1 MIAGALA
8 LLALFPAADSTPALD
23 VPFEKFVLDNGLT
36 LIVHEDRKAPIVAVN
51 VWYHVGSKNE
61 KPGKTGFAHLFEH
74 LMFNGSENFN
84 DDYFKALDR
93 LGATGLNGTTNEDRT
108 NYFQNVPASALDA
121 VLWIES
127 DRMGHLLGAIDQ
139 AKLDEQR
146 GVVQNEK
153 RQSENQPYSLSRE
166 MIARAAYP
174 AGHPYS
180 WTTIG
185 SMEDLNAA
193 SLADVK
199 EWFKAYYGAAN
210 ATLVVAGDIDA
221 PAALE
226 KVKNFFGD
234 IPSGPSIARP
244 TSWIAE
250 RTGVLRQRAEDRVP
264 QARIYKIWNIPG
276 WGTAASDYLELAAH
290 VLAGGKSSRL
300 YKRIVYDERLA
311 TDVSA
316 SVDDSEIGGLFRIT
330 ATAHIAQTA
339 HTAQTT
345 HTTQTTQPGGGL
357 EAIERA
363 IDEELERF
371 IDAAPTADEIDR
383 AQIQL
388 QAGFIRRLER
398 IGGFGGKSD
407 VLAMGQVYAGNP
419 AHYKTMWSRTAA
431 ARPADLQM
439 AVKRWLSDGAYVL
452 EIHPFPRYSAAKEGA
467 DRSRPPEAGAPPA
480 AVFPKLHR
488 TTLSCGLEVILA
500 ERHSIPIVN
509 FDLIV
514 GAGHAADRPARAG
527 TASLALSMLDEGTA
541 RRSALQIGDEI
552 ERLGAHL
559 SASSS
564 LDSSSVRLSALRA
577 RLDESIELFADV
589 ALHPAFPPADFERIK
604 KERLAQIQM
613 EKTRPPSIA
622 QRVLP
627 GLIFGKEHPYGLP
640 ESGFEASV
648 ARLAREDLAG
658 FHAAWFRPENAK
670 LIVVGDTTLAEIAPK
685 LEAVF
690 KSWRKGSTQRTN
702 PTPVEHRERP
712 EIFLVDRPGSIQSVI
727 LAGHVAPPYAAEREA
742 AIDAL
747 NLVLGG
753 SFTSRINMN
762 LREEKHWSYGAG
774 SSLRPV
780 RGQRSFAVRA
790 PVQTDKTRESM
801 EEIAKELRAI
811 CGAAPVTAAE
821 LAKAQD
827 VLTRTL
833 PGSWETMDGVGG
845 AIETLLRHGLPDDH
859 FTFHAAKIRAL
870 KPADIEAAARELLR
884 PDKLVWVV
892 VGDRAKIEA
901 GIRDLRW
908 GEVRIVDA
916 DGKISP

>member
-1 MIAGALA
+1 LIAGALA
-8 LLALFPAADSTPALD
+8 LLVLFPAADSMPALD
-23 VPFEKFVLDNGLT
+23 IPFEKFVLDNGLT

-108 NYFQNVPASALDA
+108 NYFQNVPSSALDA
-121 VLWIES
+121 VLWMES
-127 DRMGHLLGAIDQ
+127 DRMGHLLGAIEQ
-139 AKLDEQR
+139 ARLDEQR

-153 RQSENQPYSLSRE
+153 RQSENQPYSINRE
-166 MIARAAYP
+166 MIARATYP

-199 EWFKAYYGAAN
+199 EWFKSYYGAAN
-210 ATLVVAGDIDA
+210 ATLVVAGEIDGQS
-221 PAALE
+221 ALE
-226 KVKNFFGD
+226 KVKKFFGD
-234 IPSGPSIARP
+234 IPSGPPIARP
-244 TSWIAE
+244 ISWIAE
-250 RTGVLRQRAEDRVP
+250 RTGTLRQRAEDRVP
-264 QARIYKIWNIPG
+264 QARIYKIWNVPG
-276 WGTAASDYLELAAH
+276 WGTAASNHLELAAH

-300 YKRIVYDERLA
+300 SKRLVYEERLA

-316 SVDDSEIGGLFRIT
+316 SVDDSEIGGQFRIT
-330 ATAHIAQTA
+330 ATAHSTRTA
-339 HTAQTT
+339 
-345 HTTQTTQPGGGL
+345 QPGGGL
-357 EAIERA
+357 AAIERA

-371 IDAAPTADEIDR
+371 IEGTPTSDELDR
-383 AQIQL
+383 ARIQL
-388 QAGFIRRLER
+388 QAGFIRRVER

-419 AHYKTMWSRTAA
+419 AHYKTQWSRIAEA
-431 ARPADLQM
+431 KPADVQ
-439 AVKRWLSDGAYVL
+439 AVVKRWLSDGVYVL
-452 EIHPFPRYSAAKEGA
+452 EIHPVPRTRAAKEGA
-467 DRSRPPEAGAPPA
+467 DRSRPPEPGAPPP

-500 ERHSIPIVN
+500 ERHSIPVVN

-514 GAGHAADRPARAG
+514 GAGHAADRPAQAG
-527 TASLALSMLDEGTA
+527 TASLALSMLEEGTA
-541 RRSALQIGDEI
+541 SRSALQIGDEL
-552 ERLGAHL
+552 ERLGARL
-559 SASSS
+559 STSSS
-564 LDSSSVRLSALRA
+564 ADSSSISLSALRA
-577 RLDESIELFADV
+577 RLEESLDLFADV
-589 ALHPAFPPADFERIK
+589 ALNPAFPPADFERMK
-604 KERLAQIQM
+604 KERLAQIQR
-613 EKTRPPSIA
+613 EKASPPAMA

-627 GLIFGKEHPYGLP
+627 GLIFGSEHPYGLP

-648 ARLAREDLAG
+648 ASLAREDLAQ
-658 FHAAWFRPENAK
+658 FHAEWFRPELSK
-670 LIVVGDTTLAEIAPK
+670 LIVVGDTTLIEIAPK

-690 KSWRKGSTQRTN
+690 QSWKKGRTRRTN
-702 PTPVEHRERP
+702 PAPVEHRQRP

-727 LAGHVAPPYAAEREA
+727 LAGHVAPAYAAEREA

-747 NLVLGG
+747 NLALGG

-762 LREEKHWSYGAG
+762 LREDKHWSYGAG
-774 SSLRPV
+774 SSLRAV
-780 RGQRSFAVRA
+780 KGQRSFAVRA

-811 CGAAPVTAAE
+811 REAAPVTAAE

-833 PGSWETMDGVGG
+833 PGSWETLNGVGG

-859 FTFHAAKIRAL
+859 FTIHAAKIRSL
-870 KPADIEAAARELLR
+870 KTADIEAAARELLH

-892 VGDRAKIEA
+892 VGDRSKIEA
-901 GIRDLRW
+901 AIRDLGW
-908 GEVRIVDA
+908 GEVKIVDA
-916 DGKISP
+916 DGRALP